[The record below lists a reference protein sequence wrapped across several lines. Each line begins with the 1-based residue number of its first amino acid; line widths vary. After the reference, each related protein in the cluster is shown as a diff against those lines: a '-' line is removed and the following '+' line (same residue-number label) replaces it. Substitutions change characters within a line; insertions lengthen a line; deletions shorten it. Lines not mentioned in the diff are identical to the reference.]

1 MARLLYLLLSLM
13 LLALPTASLQAQK
26 GNNKPFTLVIDAGHG
41 GKDPGAIGRR
51 GTKEKHINLSVAKA
65 FGKAVANRYPEIK
78 IIYTRSKDV
87 FIPLKQ
93 RATIA
98 NNAKADLFI
107 SIHTNASKSRAA
119 RGCET
124 FTLGAGSNAEA
135 LAAAKYE
142 NEVILQEENFETT
155 YNGFNPSS
163 TESYIIFELLRG
175 HDMEKSVSCAEH
187 IQNRMVLRSKLPN
200 RGVSSAG
207 FLVLHQT
214 AMPSILIELGFISN
228 STEEKMLASSSG
240 QEKLVKGIFEGF
252 CNYYEE
258 YKKTKLD
265 DKKGG
270 SSKPKSKPIEDVA
283 EETAG
288 ESAITESNTG
298 TSAASEISKQVNE
311 ESTAPQ
317 EQKPIFK
324 VQILTSDRRLKNNDR
339 RFKGEKVEY
348 YREGG
353 VYKYTCG
360 ASTNQKEMD
369 NLRRR
374 LSKKFKGAFVVAFVD
389 GKRVD
394 INKITKKR

>member
-1 MARLLYLLLSLM
+1 MKRFLYALLCLILLGAPIVS
-13 LLALPTASLQAQK
+13 AQAQK
-26 GNNKPFTLVIDAGHG
+26 AKNKPFTLVIDAGHG

-51 GTKEKHINLSVAKA
+51 GTKEKHINLSVAKS
-65 FGKAVANRYPEIK
+65 FGQAVANRYPEIK

-87 FIPLKQ
+87 FIPLNQ
-93 RATIA
+93 RAKIA
-98 NNAKADLFI
+98 NQAKADLFI
-107 SIHTNASKSRAA
+107 SIHTNASKNRSA

-124 FTLGAGSNAEA
+124 FTLGAGSSAEA

-142 NEVILQEENFETT
+142 NEVILKEENFEAT

-187 IQNRMVLRSKLPN
+187 IQNRMVTRSKLHN

-265 DKKGG
+265 NKKD
-270 SSKPKSKPIEDVA
+270 SNPAIDEVSEPVINDENTEAPVTT
-283 EETAG
+283 EEQTPPENNRTEK
-288 ESAITESNTG
+288 ESLP
-298 TSAASEISKQVNE
+298 V
-311 ESTAPQ
+311 
-317 EQKPIFK
+317 FK
-324 VQILTSDRRLKNNDR
+324 VQILTSEKRLKAGDS
-339 RFKGEKVEY
+339 RFKGETVDF
-348 YREGG
+348 YREKGM
-353 VYKYTCG
+353 YKYTCG
-360 ASTNQKEMD
+360 ASTNRSEIEA
-369 NLRRR
+369 LRRR
-374 LSKKFKGAFVVAFVD
+374 LAKKFKGAFVIAFIND
-389 GKRVD
+389 KRVD
-394 INKITKKR
+394 INKITEKR

>member
-1 MARLLYLLLSLM
+1 MKRFLYALLCLILLGAPIVS
-13 LLALPTASLQAQK
+13 AQAQK
-26 GNNKPFTLVIDAGHG
+26 AKNKPFTLVIDAGHG

-51 GTKEKHINLSVAKA
+51 GTKEKHINLSVAKS
-65 FGKAVANRYPEIK
+65 FGRAVANRYPEIK

-87 FIPLKQ
+87 FIPLNQ
-93 RATIA
+93 RAKIA
-98 NNAKADLFI
+98 NQAKADLFI
-107 SIHTNASKSRAA
+107 SIHTNASKNRSA

-124 FTLGAGSNAEA
+124 FTLGAGSSAEA

-142 NEVILQEENFETT
+142 NEVILKEENFEAT

-187 IQNRMVLRSKLPN
+187 IQNRMVTRSKLHN

-265 DKKGG
+265 NKKD
-270 SSKPKSKPIEDVA
+270 SNP
-283 EETAG
+283 
-288 ESAITESNTG
+288 AIDE
-298 TSAASEISKQVNE
+298 ASEPVIND
-311 ESTAPQ
+311 ESTEAPVTTE
-317 EQKPIFK
+317 EQTPPENNRTEKESLPVFK
-324 VQILTSDRRLKNNDR
+324 VQILTSEKRLKAGDS
-339 RFKGEKVEY
+339 RFKGETVDF
-348 YREGG
+348 YREKGM
-353 VYKYTCG
+353 YKYTCG
-360 ASTNQKEMD
+360 ASTNRSEIEA
-369 NLRRR
+369 LRRR
-374 LSKKFKGAFVVAFVD
+374 LAKKFKGAFVIAFIND
-389 GKRVD
+389 KRVD
-394 INKITKKR
+394 INKITEKR

>member
-1 MARLLYLLLSLM
+1 MKRFLYALLCLILLGTPIVS
-13 LLALPTASLQAQK
+13 AQAQK
-26 GNNKPFTLVIDAGHG
+26 AKNKPFTLVIDAGHG

-51 GTKEKHINLSVAKA
+51 GTKEKHINLSVAKS
-65 FGKAVANRYPEIK
+65 FGRAVANRYPEIK

-87 FIPLKQ
+87 FIPLNQ
-93 RATIA
+93 RAKIA
-98 NNAKADLFI
+98 NQAKADLFI
-107 SIHTNASKSRAA
+107 SIHTNASKNRSA

-124 FTLGAGSNAEA
+124 FTLGAGSSAEA

-142 NEVILQEENFETT
+142 NEVILKEENFEAT

-187 IQNRMVLRSKLPN
+187 IQNRMVTRSKLHN

-265 DKKGG
+265 NKKD
-270 SSKPKSKPIEDVA
+270 SNP
-283 EETAG
+283 
-288 ESAITESNTG
+288 AIDE
-298 TSAASEISKQVNE
+298 ASEPVIND
-311 ESTAPQ
+311 ESTEAPVTTE
-317 EQKPIFK
+317 EQTPPENNRTEKESLPVFK
-324 VQILTSDRRLKNNDR
+324 VQILTSEKRLKAGDS
-339 RFKGEKVEY
+339 RFKGETVDF
-348 YREGG
+348 YREKGM
-353 VYKYTCG
+353 YKYTCG
-360 ASTNQKEMD
+360 ASTNRSEIEA
-369 NLRRR
+369 LRRR
-374 LSKKFKGAFVVAFVD
+374 LAKKFKGAFVIAFIND
-389 GKRVD
+389 KRVD
-394 INKITKKR
+394 INKITEKR

>member
-1 MARLLYLLLSLM
+1 MKRFLYALLCLILLGAPIVS
-13 LLALPTASLQAQK
+13 AQAQK
-26 GNNKPFTLVIDAGHG
+26 AKNKPFTLVIDAGHG

-51 GTKEKHINLSVAKA
+51 GTKEKHINLSVAKS
-65 FGKAVANRYPEIK
+65 FGRAVANRYPEIK

-87 FIPLKQ
+87 FIPLNQ
-93 RATIA
+93 RAKIA
-98 NNAKADLFI
+98 NQAKADLFI
-107 SIHTNASKSRAA
+107 SIHTNASKNRSA

-124 FTLGAGSNAEA
+124 FTLGAGSSAEA

-142 NEVILQEENFETT
+142 NEVILKEENFEAT

-187 IQNRMVLRSKLPN
+187 IQNRMVTRSKLHN

-265 DKKGG
+265 NKKD
-270 SSKPKSKPIEDVA
+270 SNPAIDEAA
-283 EETAG
+283 EPV
-288 ESAITESNTG
+288 IND
-298 TSAASEISKQVNE
+298 
-311 ESTAPQ
+311 ESTVAPVTTE
-317 EQKPIFK
+317 EQTPPENNRTEKESLPVFK
-324 VQILTSDRRLKNNDR
+324 VQILTSEKRLKAGDS
-339 RFKGEKVEY
+339 RFKGETVDFYCEK
-348 YREGG
+348 GM
-353 VYKYTCG
+353 YKYTCG
-360 ASTNQKEMD
+360 ASTNRSEIEA
-369 NLRRR
+369 LRRR
-374 LSKKFKGAFVVAFVD
+374 LAKKFKGAFVIAFIND
-389 GKRVD
+389 KRVD
-394 INKITKKR
+394 INKITEKR

>member
-1 MARLLYLLLSLM
+1 MKRFLYALLCLILLCAATVS
-13 LLALPTASLQAQK
+13 TQAQK
-26 GNNKPFTLVIDAGHG
+26 AKNRPFTLVIDAGHG

-51 GTKEKHINLSVAKA
+51 GTKEKHINLSVAKL
-65 FGKAVANRYPEIK
+65 FGKAVANKYPEIK

-87 FIPLKQ
+87 FIPLNQ
-93 RATIA
+93 RAKIA
-98 NNAKADLFI
+98 NQAKADLFI
-107 SIHTNASKSRAA
+107 SIHTNASKNRSA

-124 FTLGAGSNAEA
+124 FTLGAGSSAEA

-142 NEVILQEENFETT
+142 NEVILKEENFEAT

-187 IQNRMVLRSKLPN
+187 IQNRMVMRSKLPN

-228 STEEKMLASSSG
+228 STEEKLLASSNG

-265 DKKGG
+265 DKKE
-270 SSKPKSKPIEDVA
+270 SKPVINEVSEPV
-283 EETAG
+283 TNN
-288 ESAITESNTG
+288 ESAEAPIITE
-298 TSAASEISKQVNE
+298 EQ
-311 ESTAPQ
+311 TAPQ
-317 EQKPIFK
+317 NNITEKKSLPVFK
-324 VQILTSDRRLKNNDR
+324 VQILASDKKLKVGDS
-339 RFKGEKVEY
+339 RFKGEKVDY
-348 YREGG
+348 YYENRM
-353 VYKYTCG
+353 YKYTCG
-360 ASTNQKEMD
+360 ASTDRNEIER
-369 NLRRR
+369 LRRR
-374 LSKKFKGAFVVAFVD
+374 LAKKFKGAFVIAFIND
-389 GKRVD
+389 KRVD
-394 INKITKKR
+394 INKITKKK

>member
-1 MARLLYLLLSLM
+1 MKRFLYALLCLILLGAPIVS
-13 LLALPTASLQAQK
+13 AQAQK
-26 GNNKPFTLVIDAGHG
+26 AKNKPFTLVIDAGHG

-51 GTKEKHINLSVAKA
+51 GTKEKHINLSVAKS
-65 FGKAVANRYPEIK
+65 FGRAVANRYPEIK

-87 FIPLKQ
+87 FIPLNQ
-93 RATIA
+93 RAKIA
-98 NNAKADLFI
+98 NQAKADLFI
-107 SIHTNASKSRAA
+107 SIHTNASKNRSA

-124 FTLGAGSNAEA
+124 FTLGSGSSAEA

-142 NEVILQEENFETT
+142 NEVILKEENFEAT

-187 IQNRMVLRSKLPN
+187 IQNRMVTRSKLHN

-265 DKKGG
+265 NKKD
-270 SSKPKSKPIEDVA
+270 SNPAIDEAA
-283 EETAG
+283 EPV
-288 ESAITESNTG
+288 IND
-298 TSAASEISKQVNE
+298 
-311 ESTAPQ
+311 ESTEAPVTTE
-317 EQKPIFK
+317 EQTPPENNRTEKESLPVFK
-324 VQILTSDRRLKNNDR
+324 VQILTSEKRLKAGDS
-339 RFKGEKVEY
+339 RFKGETVDF
-348 YREGG
+348 YREKGM
-353 VYKYTCG
+353 YKYTCG
-360 ASTNQKEMD
+360 ASTNRSEIEA
-369 NLRRR
+369 LRRR
-374 LSKKFKGAFVVAFVD
+374 LAKKFKGAFVIAFIND
-389 GKRVD
+389 KRVD
-394 INKITKKR
+394 INKITEKR

>member
-1 MARLLYLLLSLM
+1 MKRFLYALLCLILLCAATVS
-13 LLALPTASLQAQK
+13 TQAQK
-26 GNNKPFTLVIDAGHG
+26 AKNRPFTLVIDAGHG

-51 GTKEKHINLSVAKA
+51 GTKEKHINLSVAKL
-65 FGKAVANRYPEIK
+65 FGKAVANKYPEIK

-87 FIPLKQ
+87 FIPLNQ
-93 RATIA
+93 RAKIA
-98 NNAKADLFI
+98 NQAKADLFI
-107 SIHTNASKSRAA
+107 SIHTNASKSRSA

-124 FTLGAGSNAEA
+124 FTLGAGSSAEA

-142 NEVILQEENFETT
+142 NEVILKEENFEAT

-187 IQNRMVLRSKLPN
+187 IQNRMVMRSKLPN

-228 STEEKMLASSSG
+228 STEEKLLASSNG

-265 DKKGG
+265 DKKE
-270 SSKPKSKPIEDVA
+270 SKPVINEVTEPV
-283 EETAG
+283 TNN
-288 ESAITESNTG
+288 ESAETPIITE
-298 TSAASEISKQVNE
+298 EQ
-311 ESTAPQ
+311 TAPQ
-317 EQKPIFK
+317 NNITEEKPLPVFK
-324 VQILTSDRRLKNNDR
+324 VQILTSDKKLKVGDS
-339 RFKGEKVEY
+339 RFKGEKVDY
-348 YREGG
+348 YYENRM
-353 VYKYTCG
+353 YKYTCG
-360 ASTNQKEMD
+360 ASTDRNEIER
-369 NLRRR
+369 LRRR
-374 LSKKFKGAFVVAFVD
+374 LAKKFKGAFVIAFIND
-389 GKRVD
+389 KRVD
-394 INKITKKR
+394 INKITKKK

>member
-1 MARLLYLLLSLM
+1 MKRFLYALLCLILLGAPIVSV
-13 LLALPTASLQAQK
+13 QAQK
-26 GNNKPFTLVIDAGHG
+26 AKNKPFTLVIDAGHG

-51 GTKEKHINLSVAKA
+51 GTKEKHINLSVAKS
-65 FGKAVANRYPEIK
+65 FGRAVANRYPEIK

-87 FIPLKQ
+87 FIPLNQ
-93 RATIA
+93 RAKIA
-98 NNAKADLFI
+98 NQAKADLFI
-107 SIHTNASKSRAA
+107 SIHTNASKNRSA

-124 FTLGAGSNAEA
+124 FTLGAGSSAEA

-142 NEVILQEENFETT
+142 NEVILKEENFEAT

-187 IQNRMVLRSKLPN
+187 IQNRMVTRSKLHN

-240 QEKLVKGIFEGF
+240 QDKLVKGIFEGF

-265 DKKGG
+265 NKKD
-270 SSKPKSKPIEDVA
+270 SNPAIDEAA
-283 EETAG
+283 EPV
-288 ESAITESNTG
+288 IND
-298 TSAASEISKQVNE
+298 
-311 ESTAPQ
+311 ESTEAPVTTE
-317 EQKPIFK
+317 EQTPPENNRTEKESLPVFK
-324 VQILTSDRRLKNNDR
+324 VQILTSEKRLKAGDS
-339 RFKGEKVEY
+339 RFKGETVDF
-348 YREGG
+348 YREKGM
-353 VYKYTCG
+353 YKYTCG
-360 ASTNQKEMD
+360 ASTNRSEIEA
-369 NLRRR
+369 LRRR
-374 LSKKFKGAFVVAFVD
+374 LAKKFKGAFVIAFIND
-389 GKRVD
+389 KRVD
-394 INKITKKR
+394 INKITEKR

>member
-1 MARLLYLLLSLM
+1 MKRFLYALLCLILLCAATVS
-13 LLALPTASLQAQK
+13 TQAQK
-26 GNNKPFTLVIDAGHG
+26 AKNRPFTLVIDAGHG

-51 GTKEKHINLSVAKA
+51 GTKEKHINLSVAKL
-65 FGKAVANRYPEIK
+65 FGKAVANKYPEIK

-87 FIPLKQ
+87 FIPLNQ
-93 RATIA
+93 RAKIA
-98 NNAKADLFI
+98 NQAKADLFI
-107 SIHTNASKSRAA
+107 SIHTNASKNRSA

-124 FTLGAGSNAEA
+124 FTLGAGSSAEA

-142 NEVILQEENFETT
+142 NEVILKEENFEAT

-187 IQNRMVLRSKLPN
+187 IQNRMVMRSKLPN

-228 STEEKMLASSSG
+228 SAEEKLLASSNG

-265 DKKGG
+265 DKKE
-270 SSKPKSKPIEDVA
+270 SKPVINEVTEPV
-283 EETAG
+283 TNN
-288 ESAITESNTG
+288 ESAEAPIITE
-298 TSAASEISKQVNE
+298 EQ
-311 ESTAPQ
+311 TAPQ
-317 EQKPIFK
+317 NNITEEKSLPVFK
-324 VQILTSDRRLKNNDR
+324 VQILTSDKKLKVGDS
-339 RFKGEKVEY
+339 RFKGEKVDY
-348 YREGG
+348 YYENRM
-353 VYKYTCG
+353 YKYTCG
-360 ASTNQKEMD
+360 ASTDRNEIET
-369 NLRRR
+369 LRRR
-374 LSKKFKGAFVVAFVD
+374 LAKKFKGAFVIAFIND
-389 GKRVD
+389 KRVD
-394 INKITKKR
+394 INKITKKK

>member
-1 MARLLYLLLSLM
+1 MKRFLYALLCLILLCAATVS
-13 LLALPTASLQAQK
+13 TQAQK
-26 GNNKPFTLVIDAGHG
+26 AKNRPFTLVIDAGHG

-51 GTKEKHINLSVAKA
+51 GTKEKHINLSVAKL
-65 FGKAVANRYPEIK
+65 FGKAVANKYPEIK

-87 FIPLKQ
+87 FIPLNQ
-93 RATIA
+93 RAKIA
-98 NNAKADLFI
+98 NQAKADLFI
-107 SIHTNASKSRAA
+107 SIHTNASKSRSA

-124 FTLGAGSNAEA
+124 FTLGAGSSAEA

-142 NEVILQEENFETT
+142 NEVILKEENFEAT

-187 IQNRMVLRSKLPN
+187 IQNRMVMRSKLPN

-228 STEEKMLASSSG
+228 STEEKLLASSNG

-265 DKKGG
+265 DKKE
-270 SSKPKSKPIEDVA
+270 SKPVINEVTEPV
-283 EETAG
+283 TNN
-288 ESAITESNTG
+288 ESAEAPIITE
-298 TSAASEISKQVNE
+298 EQ
-311 ESTAPQ
+311 TAPQ
-317 EQKPIFK
+317 NNKTEEKSLPVFK
-324 VQILTSDRRLKNNDR
+324 VQILTSDKKLKVGDS
-339 RFKGEKVEY
+339 RFKGEKVDY
-348 YREGG
+348 YYENRM
-353 VYKYTCG
+353 YKYTCG
-360 ASTNQKEMD
+360 ASTDRNEIET
-369 NLRRR
+369 LRRR
-374 LSKKFKGAFVVAFVD
+374 LAKKFKGAFVIVFIND
-389 GKRVD
+389 KRVD
-394 INKITKKR
+394 INKITKKK

>member
-1 MARLLYLLLSLM
+1 MKRFLYALLCLILLCAATVS
-13 LLALPTASLQAQK
+13 TQAQK
-26 GNNKPFTLVIDAGHG
+26 AKNRPFTLVIDAGHG

-51 GTKEKHINLSVAKA
+51 GTKEKHINLSVAKL
-65 FGKAVANRYPEIK
+65 FGKAVANKYPEIK

-87 FIPLKQ
+87 FIPLNQ
-93 RATIA
+93 RAKIA
-98 NNAKADLFI
+98 NQAKADLFI
-107 SIHTNASKSRAA
+107 SIHTNASKNRSA

-124 FTLGAGSNAEA
+124 FTLGAGSSAEA

-142 NEVILQEENFETT
+142 NEVILKEENFEAT

-187 IQNRMVLRSKLPN
+187 IQNRMVMRSKLPN

-228 STEEKMLASSSG
+228 STEEKLLASSNG

-265 DKKGG
+265 DKKE
-270 SSKPKSKPIEDVA
+270 SKPVINEVTEPV
-283 EETAG
+283 TNN
-288 ESAITESNTG
+288 ESAETPIITE
-298 TSAASEISKQVNE
+298 EQ
-311 ESTAPQ
+311 TAPQ
-317 EQKPIFK
+317 NNITEEKSLPVFK
-324 VQILTSDRRLKNNDR
+324 VQILTSDKKLKVGDS
-339 RFKGEKVEY
+339 RFKGEKVDY
-348 YREGG
+348 YYENRM
-353 VYKYTCG
+353 YKYTCG
-360 ASTNQKEMD
+360 ASTDRNEIER
-369 NLRRR
+369 LRRR
-374 LSKKFKGAFVVAFVD
+374 LAKKFKGAFVIAFIND
-389 GKRVD
+389 KRVE
-394 INKITKKR
+394 INKITKKK

>member
-1 MARLLYLLLSLM
+1 MKRFLYALLCLILLCAATVS
-13 LLALPTASLQAQK
+13 TQAQK
-26 GNNKPFTLVIDAGHG
+26 AKNRPFTLVIDAGHG

-51 GTKEKHINLSVAKA
+51 GTKEKHINLSVAKL
-65 FGKAVANRYPEIK
+65 FGKAVANKYPEIK

-87 FIPLKQ
+87 FIPLNQ
-93 RATIA
+93 RAKIA
-98 NNAKADLFI
+98 NQAKADLFI
-107 SIHTNASKSRAA
+107 SIHTNASKSRSA

-124 FTLGAGSNAEA
+124 FTLGAGSSAEA

-142 NEVILQEENFETT
+142 NEVILKEENFEAT

-187 IQNRMVLRSKLPN
+187 IQNRMVMRSKLPN

-228 STEEKMLASSSG
+228 STEEKLLASSNG

-265 DKKGG
+265 DKKE
-270 SSKPKSKPIEDVA
+270 SKPVINEVTEPVTNNESTEAPI
-283 EETAG
+283 
-288 ESAITESNTG
+288 ITE
-298 TSAASEISKQVNE
+298 EQ
-311 ESTAPQ
+311 TAPQ
-317 EQKPIFK
+317 NNITEEKSLPVFK
-324 VQILTSDRRLKNNDR
+324 VQILASDKKLKVGDS
-339 RFKGEKVEY
+339 RFKGEKVDY
-348 YREGG
+348 YYENRM
-353 VYKYTCG
+353 YKYTCG
-360 ASTNQKEMD
+360 ASTDRNEIER
-369 NLRRR
+369 LRRR
-374 LSKKFKGAFVVAFVD
+374 LAKKFKGAFVIAFIND
-389 GKRVD
+389 KRVD
-394 INKITKKR
+394 INKITKKK

>member
-1 MARLLYLLLSLM
+1 MKRFLYALLCLILLCAATVS
-13 LLALPTASLQAQK
+13 TQAQK
-26 GNNKPFTLVIDAGHG
+26 AKNRPFTLVIDAGHG

-51 GTKEKHINLSVAKA
+51 GTKEKHINLSVAKL
-65 FGKAVANRYPEIK
+65 FGKAVANKYPEIK

-87 FIPLKQ
+87 FIPLNQ
-93 RATIA
+93 RAKIA
-98 NNAKADLFI
+98 NQAKADLFI
-107 SIHTNASKSRAA
+107 SIHTNASKSRSA

-124 FTLGAGSNAEA
+124 FTLGAGSSAEA

-142 NEVILQEENFETT
+142 NEVILKEENFEAT

-187 IQNRMVLRSKLPN
+187 IQNRMVMRSKLPN

-265 DKKGG
+265 DKKE
-270 SSKPKSKPIEDVA
+270 SKPVTNEVSEPV
-283 EETAG
+283 TNN
-288 ESAITESNTG
+288 ESAEAPIITE
-298 TSAASEISKQVNE
+298 EQ
-311 ESTAPQ
+311 TAPQ
-317 EQKPIFK
+317 NNITEEKPLPVFK
-324 VQILTSDRRLKNNDR
+324 VQILTSDKKLKVGDS
-339 RFKGEKVEY
+339 RFKGEKVDY
-348 YREGG
+348 YYENRM
-353 VYKYTCG
+353 YKYTCG
-360 ASTNQKEMD
+360 ASTDRNEIET
-369 NLRRR
+369 LRRR
-374 LSKKFKGAFVVAFVD
+374 LAKKFKGAFVIAFIND
-389 GKRVD
+389 KRVD
-394 INKITKKR
+394 INKITKKK

>member
-1 MARLLYLLLSLM
+1 MRRFLYALLCLILLCAATVS
-13 LLALPTASLQAQK
+13 TQAQK
-26 GNNKPFTLVIDAGHG
+26 AKNRPFTLVIDAGHG

-51 GTKEKHINLSVAKA
+51 GTKEKHINLSVAKL
-65 FGKAVANRYPEIK
+65 FGKAVANKYPEIK

-87 FIPLKQ
+87 FIPLNQ
-93 RATIA
+93 RAKIA
-98 NNAKADLFI
+98 NQAKADLFI
-107 SIHTNASKSRAA
+107 SIHTNASKSRSA

-124 FTLGAGSNAEA
+124 FTLGAGSSAEA

-142 NEVILQEENFETT
+142 NEVILKEENFEAT

-187 IQNRMVLRSKLPN
+187 IQNRMVMRSKLPN

-228 STEEKMLASSSG
+228 STEEKMLASSNG

-265 DKKGG
+265 DKKE
-270 SSKPKSKPIEDVA
+270 SKPVINEVTEPV
-283 EETAG
+283 TNN
-288 ESAITESNTG
+288 ESAEAPIITE
-298 TSAASEISKQVNE
+298 EQ
-311 ESTAPQ
+311 TAPQ
-317 EQKPIFK
+317 NNISEEKLLPVFK
-324 VQILTSDRRLKNNDR
+324 VQILTSDKKLKVGDS
-339 RFKGEKVEY
+339 RFKGEKVDY
-348 YREGG
+348 YYENRM
-353 VYKYTCG
+353 YKYTCG
-360 ASTNQKEMD
+360 ASTDRNEIET
-369 NLRRR
+369 LRRR
-374 LSKKFKGAFVVAFVD
+374 LAKKFKGAFVIAFIND
-389 GKRVD
+389 KRVD
-394 INKITKKR
+394 INKITKKK

>member
-1 MARLLYLLLSLM
+1 MKRFLYALLCLILLGAPIVS
-13 LLALPTASLQAQK
+13 AQAQK
-26 GNNKPFTLVIDAGHG
+26 AKNKPFTLVIDAGHG

-51 GTKEKHINLSVAKA
+51 GTKEKHINLSVAKS
-65 FGKAVANRYPEIK
+65 FGRAVANRYPEIK

-87 FIPLKQ
+87 FIPLNQ
-93 RATIA
+93 RAKIA
-98 NNAKADLFI
+98 NQAKADLFI
-107 SIHTNASKSRAA
+107 SIHTNASKNRSA

-124 FTLGAGSNAEA
+124 FTLGAGSSAEA

-142 NEVILQEENFETT
+142 NEVILKEENFEAT

-187 IQNRMVLRSKLPN
+187 IQNRMVTRSKLHN

-265 DKKGG
+265 NKKD
-270 SSKPKSKPIEDVA
+270 SNPAIDEAA
-283 EETAG
+283 EPVINNEGTEAPVTTEEQTPPENNRTEK
-288 ESAITESNTG
+288 ESLP
-298 TSAASEISKQVNE
+298 V
-311 ESTAPQ
+311 
-317 EQKPIFK
+317 FK
-324 VQILTSDRRLKNNDR
+324 VQILTSEKRLKAGDS
-339 RFKGEKVEY
+339 RFKGETVDF
-348 YREGG
+348 YREKGM
-353 VYKYTCG
+353 YKYTCG
-360 ASTNQKEMD
+360 ASTNRSEIEA
-369 NLRRR
+369 LRRR
-374 LSKKFKGAFVVAFVD
+374 LAKKFKGAFVIAFIND
-389 GKRVD
+389 KRVD
-394 INKITKKR
+394 INKITEKR

>member
-1 MARLLYLLLSLM
+1 MKRFLYALLCLILFCAATVS
-13 LLALPTASLQAQK
+13 TQAQK
-26 GNNKPFTLVIDAGHG
+26 AKNRPFTLVIDAGHG

-51 GTKEKHINLSVAKA
+51 GTKEKHINLSVAKL
-65 FGKAVANRYPEIK
+65 FGKAVANKYPEIK

-87 FIPLKQ
+87 FIPLNQ
-93 RATIA
+93 RAKIA
-98 NNAKADLFI
+98 NQAKADLFI
-107 SIHTNASKSRAA
+107 SIHTNASKNRSA

-124 FTLGAGSNAEA
+124 FTLGAGSSAEA

-142 NEVILQEENFETT
+142 NEVILKEENFEAT

-187 IQNRMVLRSKLPN
+187 IQNRMVMRSKLPN

-228 STEEKMLASSSG
+228 STEEKLLASSNG

-265 DKKGG
+265 DKKE
-270 SSKPKSKPIEDVA
+270 SRPVTNEVTEPV
-283 EETAG
+283 TNN
-288 ESAITESNTG
+288 ESAEAPIITE
-298 TSAASEISKQVNE
+298 EQ
-311 ESTAPQ
+311 TAPQ
-317 EQKPIFK
+317 NNITEEKSLPVFK
-324 VQILTSDRRLKNNDR
+324 VQILTSDKKLKVGDS
-339 RFKGEKVEY
+339 RFKGEKVDY
-348 YREGG
+348 YYENRM
-353 VYKYTCG
+353 YKYTCG
-360 ASTNQKEMD
+360 ASTDRNEIER
-369 NLRRR
+369 LRRR
-374 LSKKFKGAFVVAFVD
+374 LAKKFKGAFVIAFIND
-389 GKRVD
+389 KRVD
-394 INKITKKR
+394 INKITKKK

>member
-1 MARLLYLLLSLM
+1 MKRFLYALLCLILLGAPIVS
-13 LLALPTASLQAQK
+13 AQAQK
-26 GNNKPFTLVIDAGHG
+26 AKNKPFTLVIDAGHG

-51 GTKEKHINLSVAKA
+51 GTKEKHINLSVAKS
-65 FGKAVANRYPEIK
+65 FGRAVANRYPEIK

-87 FIPLKQ
+87 FIPLNQ
-93 RATIA
+93 RAKIA
-98 NNAKADLFI
+98 NQAKADLFI
-107 SIHTNASKSRAA
+107 SIHTNASKNRSA

-124 FTLGAGSNAEA
+124 FTLGAGSSAEA

-142 NEVILQEENFETT
+142 NEVILKEENFEAT

-187 IQNRMVLRSKLPN
+187 IQNRMVTRSKLHN

-265 DKKGG
+265 NKKD
-270 SSKPKSKPIEDVA
+270 SNP
-283 EETAG
+283 
-288 ESAITESNTG
+288 AIDE
-298 TSAASEISKQVNE
+298 ASEPVIND
-311 ESTAPQ
+311 ESTEAPVTTE
-317 EQKPIFK
+317 EQTPPENNRTEKESLPVFK
-324 VQILTSDRRLKNNDR
+324 VQILTSEKRLKAGDS
-339 RFKGEKVEY
+339 RFKGETVDFYHEK
-348 YREGG
+348 GM
-353 VYKYTCG
+353 YKYTCG
-360 ASTNQKEMD
+360 ASTNRSEIEA
-369 NLRRR
+369 LRRR
-374 LSKKFKGAFVVAFVD
+374 LAKKFKGAFVIAFIND
-389 GKRVD
+389 KRVD
-394 INKITKKR
+394 INKITEKR

>member
-1 MARLLYLLLSLM
+1 MKRFLYALLCLM
-13 LLALPTASLQAQK
+13 LLCAATVSTQAQK
-26 GNNKPFTLVIDAGHG
+26 AKNRPFTLVIDAGHG

-51 GTKEKHINLSVAKA
+51 GTKEKHINLSVAKL
-65 FGKAVANRYPEIK
+65 FGKAVANKYPEIK

-87 FIPLKQ
+87 FIPLNQ
-93 RATIA
+93 RAKIA
-98 NNAKADLFI
+98 NQAKADLFI
-107 SIHTNASKSRAA
+107 SIHTNASKNRSA

-124 FTLGAGSNAEA
+124 FTLGAGSSAEA

-142 NEVILQEENFETT
+142 NEVILKEENFEAT

-187 IQNRMVLRSKLPN
+187 IQNRMVMRSKLPN

-228 STEEKMLASSSG
+228 SAEEKLLASSNG

-265 DKKGG
+265 DKKE
-270 SSKPKSKPIEDVA
+270 SKPVINEVTEPVTNS
-283 EETAG
+283 
-288 ESAITESNTG
+288 ESAEAPIITE
-298 TSAASEISKQVNE
+298 EQ
-311 ESTAPQ
+311 TAPQ
-317 EQKPIFK
+317 NNITEEKSLPVFK
-324 VQILTSDRRLKNNDR
+324 VQILTSDKKLKVGDS
-339 RFKGEKVEY
+339 RFKGEKVDY
-348 YREGG
+348 YYENRM
-353 VYKYTCG
+353 YKYTCG
-360 ASTNQKEMD
+360 ASTDRNEMET
-369 NLRRR
+369 LRRR
-374 LSKKFKGAFVVAFVD
+374 LAKKFKGAFVIAFIND
-389 GKRVD
+389 KRVD
-394 INKITKKR
+394 INKITKKK

>member
-1 MARLLYLLLSLM
+1 MKRFLYALLCLILLGAPIVS
-13 LLALPTASLQAQK
+13 AQAQK
-26 GNNKPFTLVIDAGHG
+26 AKNKPFTLVIDAGHG

-51 GTKEKHINLSVAKA
+51 GTKEKHINLSVAKS
-65 FGKAVANRYPEIK
+65 FGRAVANRYPEIK

-87 FIPLKQ
+87 FIPLNQ
-93 RATIA
+93 RAKIA
-98 NNAKADLFI
+98 NQAKADLFI
-107 SIHTNASKSRAA
+107 SIHTNASKNRSA

-124 FTLGAGSNAEA
+124 FTLGAGSSAEA

-142 NEVILQEENFETT
+142 NEVILKEENFEAT

-187 IQNRMVLRSKLPN
+187 IQNRMVTRSKLHN

-265 DKKGG
+265 NKKD
-270 SSKPKSKPIEDVA
+270 SNPAIDEAA
-283 EETAG
+283 EPV
-288 ESAITESNTG
+288 IND
-298 TSAASEISKQVNE
+298 
-311 ESTAPQ
+311 ESTEAPVTTE
-317 EQKPIFK
+317 EQTPPENNRTEKESLPVFK
-324 VQILTSDRRLKNNDR
+324 VQILTSEKRLKAGDS
-339 RFKGEKVEY
+339 RFKGETVDFYCEK
-348 YREGG
+348 GM
-353 VYKYTCG
+353 YKYTCG
-360 ASTNQKEMD
+360 ASTNRSEIEA
-369 NLRRR
+369 LRRR
-374 LSKKFKGAFVVAFVD
+374 LAKKFKGAFVIAFIND
-389 GKRVD
+389 KRVD
-394 INKITKKR
+394 INKITEKR